1 MDIEVKN
8 NRTYKDVLFDFLKI
22 QQSNVVLAISIV
34 LITIIS
40 FNLGQIAERN
50 SLKTPISIKDGPGVA
65 EVGDRQRTVAMA
77 GQIVVNKDRTNL
89 TVVASKKSS
98 TKYYHF
104 TWCPGASKIAPA
116 NKITFSNES
125 AAITAGFTLA
135 SNCQR

>member
-1 MDIEVKN
+1 MDIGVKN
-8 NRTYKDVLFDFLKI
+8 NKTHKDIFFDFLKI
-22 QQSNVVLAISIV
+22 HQSNIILAISIV

-65 EVGDRQRTVAMA
+65 EVGDRRMA
-77 GQIVVNKDRTNL
+77 TSATSQTAATKDKTNL

-135 SNCQR
+135 SNCQK

>member
-8 NRTYKDVLFDFLKI
+8 NKTYKDVLFDFLKT
-22 QQSNVVLAISIV
+22 QQSNIVLAISIV

-65 EVGDRQRTVAMA
+65 EVGDRQGIIAIA
-77 GQIVVNKDRTNL
+77 GQIVANKDRTNL